1 MLLRRLM
8 LNNKEIDNMRIL
20 GVKHYYSTSNSIS
33 ANSFTFSAP
42 ASGKTSLVE
51 INYSFC
57 KDYSEYSV
65 IALNKVGYIIG
76 NGSYEGIMNDSY
88 RHIFTV
94 TVSGNN
100 ISFTIL
106 ENLISDFPDLQFI
119 VYEVET

>member
-20 GVKHYYSTSNSIS
+20 GVKHYYSTSSSIN

-51 INYSFC
+51 INYSFYR
-57 KDYSEYSV
+57 DYNDYSV
-65 IALNKVGYIIG
+65 IASNKVGYIIG
-76 NGSYEGIMNDSY
+76 NGSYEGITNDSY
-88 RHIFTV
+88 QHIFTV

-106 ENLISDFPDLQFI
+106 ENLINYFPDLQFI